1 MKRMWKVGIAVVVM
15 LALGGVAAG
24 IVAAQTSGGTATPAE
39 QSATPS
45 DQNATPA
52 GKRPALIEDFLSK
65 LAANLGISEDELK
78 QAIRTTGSQ
87 LLDQAVADGKVTE
100 EEAAKIRDRIESG
113 DFPIFPFGGHGPG
126 HGHGPHHGPGPGFGL
141 GLMNGDLIKQTA
153 DFLGVDRQTVI
164 EGLQS
169 DQSLAQI
176 AEANGKSGD
185 ELSGYLYDQ
194 LKSKLDEAVA
204 NNRITQDREDSML
217 SNAKD
222 RIDEAINRV
231 GPFDGPW
238 GGDKPFD
245 NGTVDPSSLGL

>member
-24 IVAAQTSGGTATPAE
+24 IVAAQTSGGTATPAG

-153 DFLGVDRQTVI
+153 DFLGVDRETVI
-164 EGLQS
+164 DGLQN

-176 AEANGKSGD
+176 AEANGKSADG
-185 ELSGYLYDQ
+185 LSSYLYDQ
-194 LKSKLDEAVA
+194 LKTTLDEAVA
-204 NNRITQDREDSML
+204 NNRITQEREDSIL
-217 SNAKD
+217 SNAQA
-222 RIDEAINRV
+222 RIDEAINRT
-231 GPFDGPW
+231 GPFGGPW

-245 NGTVDPSSLGL
+245 SGTVDPTSL